1 MMLTL
6 FFLLIGVK
14 MTQQGVELFG
24 EERFVADGLGTQ
36 SECDQLIK
44 LAQVS
49 SFLKVQPI
57 VNKYA
62 L

>member
-1 MMLTL
+1 
-6 FFLLIGVK
+6 

-49 SFLKVQPI
+49 SFLKVQAI